1 MRTITTITNLLLKI
15 STINKEEYEPDIV
28 ETAIEEDE
36 VELKMDF
43 DIVKNEVKQ
52 AAQEAISKSTIKQ
65 YQRYNNNL
73 QNSFSILINQIVYGV
88 SLNPLWLNTLRPIFL
103 ILQSKRFQTIL
114 LLGYILP
121 AILIFN
127 KANLLLSLLM
137 H

>member
-28 ETAIEEDE
+28 ETAIAEDE

-65 YQRYNNNL
+65 YQRYKNNL
-73 QNSFSILINQIVYGV
+73 
-88 SLNPLWLNTLRPIFL
+88 
-103 ILQSKRFQTIL
+103 
-114 LLGYILP
+114 
-121 AILIFN
+121 
-127 KANLLLSLLM
+127 
-137 H
+137 